1 MIQTGFETRVKVQ
14 QIIENQLPEFILDK
28 SPNAAEFLKQYYISQ
43 EYQGGPV
50 DIAENLDQYLKLDNL
65 TPEVIVDSVGLS
77 TYIDSNAGII
87 TVTST
92 KGFPQKYGLFKVD
105 DEIISYTG
113 ITTNTFTGCIRGF
126 SGITTYHSISD
137 PQELGFS
144 TSRAESHSKG
154 ASVQNLSSLFL
165 KEFYKKLKYSLTP
178 GLEDVDFV
186 SDLNIGNFIKEARSF
201 YKAKGTDESFRIL
214 FDVLYG
220 VKPKVV
226 NLENLLIKPSS
237 AEYIRRE
244 VVVAEA
250 ISGNPTKLVGQSIQ
264 KSSDPNTYAAVSE
277 VELFTE
283 NNKTYYKISL
293 FIGYDESSDIQG
305 TFNLPGKSLVAEN
318 VSIGSSVIT
327 VDSTIGFAKTGNLI
341 SGDNIISYKDKSVNQ
356 FFGCSGV
363 NNTISIADPIRTDDI
378 VYGYEDG
385 DLSKK
390 VELRFTGVISQ
401 FISLSEI
408 FSSEEGEQLY
418 VKNLGELI
426 KNPSSNKS
434 YKEIFANSWIYNTS
448 SRYKIDSISGSS
460 LKLSSLIDKS
470 SLKVG
475 DNVEILLRDTQTVV
489 SSSTYIPYILNV
501 NKTTNQVDL
510 GNLLEFSYNPLLEYD
525 LRRKLNKATSSGAQL
540 QFGNNILTSDVQN
553 VYNEFDE
560 HMYVA
565 SNSLPSYTITK
576 NLFEISIS
584 DATYPKIQGFDNLT
598 QKYSIISFASNV
610 PFITGDEIYYSAE
623 STEIPGLESGV
634 YYVEVIAQNQI
645 RLYRSRSF
653 IGSSY
658 DSLSTTRP
666 YVQFDI
672 LDSNSGS
679 HYFTLNSQK
688 NKSISAS
695 KILKKFPLSPNLAS
709 GTGELTQPGFVGM
722 LINGVEISNYKS
734 NDKIYYGPI
743 DSIKILNGGSGYDV
757 INLPQ
762 ISITSE
768 TGNNALI
775 QPVIRGSVEKIF
787 VDPQDFDINS
797 VVSIAL
803 TGGNGSGAVFEP
815 VIVKRIRELSF
826 DGRQS
831 TNFGGINI
839 TDETI
844 TFTTNHNL
852 RSGDSITYDANGNS
866 PIGIGTYKSSNSDT
880 GITLLDKSNYYCN
893 VINSNTIQLY
903 NNISDLNLGI
913 NTIGFTTVNTGGIHK
928 FRTEYNK
935 STLKEIEI
943 INPGSGYENRKL
955 IVNPIGISTE
965 FDTINFKGHGFKDGD
980 LIVYNYQNQIV
991 SGLSTNNQYCVL
1003 KVTDDSFRLCN
1014 AGSGGTITS
1023 YYQRKDYIK
1032 LQSSGSGYQYFSYPP
1047 ISLYVNYT
1055 SVGLGTT
1062 SQSVGVITSTP
1073 IIRGQIV
1080 DAYLYENGTD
1090 YGSTILNHH
1099 KKPIITIK
1107 TGVNAQMSPIVVD
1120 GAIQSVFVQYGGIE
1134 YYSIP
1139 DLIIKGDGTGASLRP
1154 VINNGTITS
1163 VIVVNPGVGYA
1174 QSTTS
1179 ISVVPSGINAIL
1191 DSNVR
1196 SLTVNKNAKYGD
1208 EVISES
1214 GDNLEYSVS
1223 GYAPIVKGY
1232 FNDPDSITGHSP
1244 IIGWAYDGNPIYGP
1258 YGYSDPQDKYSSI
1271 KVLNTGYTS
1280 NLSNITNR
1288 PSGFNL
1294 GFFIEDYT
1302 YTNTGDLDRSNGRY
1316 CKTPEFENGV
1326 YAYFATINSSN
1337 TGITSF
1343 PYFIGNTYRSNYVS
1357 DNLLINQSFDFNN
1370 SNLIR
1375 NTLPYKVN
1383 DNYAGNDFII
1393 ESNELVQQT
1402 SIVESVTKSSIEDF
1416 DIIESGYNY
1425 KINDTL
1431 EFDST
1436 DTGGGGLN
1444 AIVSSIT
1451 GSGISSI
1458 NTNIDTYQNSL
1469 FTWKDENTIEVT
1481 ISPSHSLSDGDNV
1494 VISGLTSSLSQS
1506 NKLVQ
1511 IGVTSYTSTVYR
1523 DIPSNSVTGIITDI
1537 YVSQIP
1543 DKVSIGSSI
1552 IIESEILSILNIF
1565 PNEEIIRVK
1574 RNVGAAHSTTTSI
1587 GFIPDTFTFKAN
1599 SNYFKSIRNDKVF
1612 FNPTENVGLGTSVG
1626 VSTSRVFSLGIT
1638 TVGVATYV
1646 RSIPTQSIYIENHP
1660 FKDNQQV
1667 ILTIPNSSFPF
1678 SISTSTSG
1686 IAFNMPASGVTTSV
1700 YVTNKSRNTIGIKTT
1715 LSSSEV
1721 FFVGINSNSYEYS
1734 IESNFDQLRA
1744 KVEKINATV
1753 SVSTAHNLTNGDLI
1767 NLNIQP
1773 NLSVGIGTSTSI
1785 YVKYNSSK
1793 QKLLINPIGFSSGG
1807 INTSKNT
1814 ITISN
1819 HNLNTGDKVFYSA
1832 TDLIASG
1839 LSTGSYFVYKVDSD
1853 NIKLSSTYIDCKND
1867 PPIVVSIA
1875 SSGGQNQN
1883 ISAINPKIEVA
1894 KNNNLVFNLTDS
1906 SLYGYKFKIFYDN
1919 EFNDEF
1925 ISTGSTSSFSVIG
1938 VGTAGISTNASLTL
1952 NYSDGFSQTLFYS
1965 LEKSGYISTSDTDVA
1980 NYSKISF
1987 VDSVYNG
1994 TYSISGV
2001 GSTTFNISLKQKPE
2015 KSSYNQS
2022 ECDIL
2027 EYSTTSLTA
2036 KGGIHKI
2043 KKLNTGN
2050 NYKKLPIFIGV
2061 DSSEGSGSYIVAKS
2075 NGIGKIKDV
2084 RILNP
2089 GFEYA
2094 SDKTLSP
2101 SAYVSPL
2108 ITIKSSYNIL
2118 NVEIVNGGRNYN
2130 FAPNLTI
2137 INSITRENINNGIL
2151 EAVLGNNSIIS
2162 VNIIEPPTGIPSDDI
2177 EIISTNN
2184 SNGTSINKVYA
2195 SGIGIVTC
2203 YLTTPTLGFSTSP
2216 FSVGDKIYVEGIE
2229 NYSSGKGYNSEN
2241 YGYSF
2246 FTVTKFENTTPA
2258 KLEYNI
2264 SGLTTSSP
2272 GIAKTEQNSL
2282 ASIIKFTDYPQFN
2295 ITKSFS
2301 DFKIG
2306 EKLSSYDGIKF
2317 VERDLIVTNYNKS
2330 TIKVYGS
2337 YDLNGN
2343 EIIKGSKSGAI
2354 ASVSGIKYNIG
2365 KFSTNYSI
2373 RKDCGWNNDI
2383 GKLNEDYQV
2392 IEDND
2397 YYQNLSYTVKSPIDY
2412 ETLITPVNRLVHTS
2426 GFKNFADT
2434 QIEYKVNS
2442 GIKTSI
2448 DESIQILNLIDEN
2461 RIDTI
2466 NNFDLCRDVD
2476 SSSNKTKYINFKYKK
2491 LSDYIEC
2498 SSNRVL
2504 LIDDISSQFSNIGQE
2519 NSDQNNLIQILPSDG
2534 YNRYLVQINDVE
2546 KTQYQISEVVILNN
2560 STDLYTL
2567 EKGYINNLGIGT
2579 YSEFE
2584 SERIGE
2590 IIGYT
2595 DKENNKFLRFNP
2607 VDFYNKDYNIKVIN
2621 NKFIND
2627 LSGIGTKSIGLI
2639 NLISSNI
2646 SVPIGLTSS
2655 IVSVASTY
2663 YNSLYFNLHIRDDSN
2678 YKSNYVEIYLRHD
2691 GADSYLSQ
2699 YYIDSEPENNVSYGV
2714 IGSFGSS
2721 LSSGILSLNF
2731 TNTSTNQVTVR
2742 SRIVGFGSTSAG
2754 IGTYRY
2760 NTFGQI
2766 EGTELTA
2773 IYESNYS
2780 KNSGISTIASIS
2792 KSFATLKSIVDV
2804 SIGNTSALHQVLLVN
2819 DGTNLAVKQYPF
2831 LSIGSTSG
2839 IGTFGGE
2846 YSGSNFV
2853 LKFYPDPQ
2861 ITGIVN
2867 ISSYNEEIYSDYD
2880 IVNVPSNL
2888 NYGLIS
2894 ESLSVFEYAGIN
2906 GNRINRTSFDL
2917 NYQGYPIFK
2926 KTFNPS
2932 NSSILDPTTG
2942 IFTIKNHFFNTGEE
2956 LIYNPK
2962 STFVGVGTSAIG
2974 IGATENY
2981 AGIVTNLLPSKVYPI
2996 KITEDTFRLST
3007 KSSYASAGIYVT
3019 FTSYGLGNAHEL
3031 EMTKKLEKSIITLD
3045 SLVQYPIA
3053 YTTINYNL
3061 YNNGGQIGTGSTIFS
3076 INGITS
3082 IRSGDILR
3090 IDDEYM
3096 NVLNVGF
3103 GTTTIG
3109 PISGIGTTSLVQV
3122 TRAFV
3127 GSSLT
3132 SHKDSTSVKIY
3143 RGSYNISGNKVY
3155 FTNPPTGDR
3164 RSLRDS
3170 SNLTPPKSSFDGRVY
3185 LRKSY
3190 STNQLYDNISDKFT
3204 GIGKTY
3210 TLSIDGSNAVGLG
3223 TSGGNGILFI
3233 NNVFQKP
3240 TTLNNSSNNYNIV
3253 ENAGISS
3260 VIFSGITTVK
3270 GSGLEFI
3277 SNDDVNKNS
3286 LPRGGLII
3294 SLGSTGGLGYAPLV
3308 GASVTAI
3315 LNASGS
3321 IIGIGTTSNFGSGYY
3336 GTVSIGITDPNK
3348 VGTNNASI
3356 NAVVGAGG
3364 SLIFSIA
3371 AGGTGYVNPTI
3382 QIPSPS
3388 YENLPLIGVSRI
3400 GIGSTTQTGVGLL
3413 INVEVGASSTTGIG
3427 STLFE
3432 VSSFKVQRSG
3442 YGYKSGDIITP
3453 VGLVTSRGLSSPL
3466 SQFQLKVLDTFTDSF
3481 AAWQFGELDYIDSI
3495 ANLQDGSRTTFPL
3508 YYNSSLLSFELGSSS
3523 PIDFNSLLLIF
3534 MNGVLQKPGDS
3545 YIFEGGSTFRFLNPP
3560 KVEDQIGIF
3569 FYRGTREVDSKLI
3582 TDRVESI
3589 KSGDIVQLR
3598 KNNTIPSTINQN
3610 LRTAFN
3616 ILGSDKIETNLYVDQ
3631 GIDTINYKPLSY
3643 TKQKID
3649 QKINGQVTYKSRDSI
3664 ESEVYPTSKIIADF
3678 STTSN
3683 EIFVDDAYFFNYEE
3697 NESPTPIDTV
3707 GALIVSGSPD
3717 NVSAAATAIVSQ
3729 STTQIQYLGI
3739 TSSGSYYLTPTITN
3753 LHPRSENFSY
3763 WKVNN
3768 TAVCGLTTNSTT
3780 SPDGALTAGNFYCKT
3795 TSNAQRRLYFTT
3807 SITTISGTNYT
3818 YTIYLKSNGW
3828 QYVCISLSQGLNVSP
3843 ESGAARFDLINGYVS
3858 STISGS
3864 ASIINAGN
3872 GWWRISVT
3880 TTANTITTMQPK
3892 VILVN
3897 STGTSGST
3905 ATGTINAGVYVWG
3918 AQLEEKTSSSA
3929 YIPTST
3935 SSQSGSSIP
3944 ISITSPNSV
3953 GVGIGTTA
3961 TAIGSI
3967 VNGQLTKALLTNPGL
3982 GYTSAKVLISQPSA
3996 IYENISGI
4004 TNVQGFSGIVT
4015 GIGTTSGTSG
4025 NPLAIKFNLNVQS
4038 PTQFPTGLTTG
4049 YPIYIYNTSVGKG
4062 VTSIDSGNTSIVG
4075 IGTTF
4080 LDNIYK
4086 IHEFKY
4092 TSLTDAYIV
4101 CNVLSTTSIV
4111 GISTTGTQSVGR
4123 FSWGR
4128 LSASV
4133 LTRAT
4138 FPISIGVTG
4147 NIVDSGLSTF
4157 PTIQRRKYGLRNTGS
4172 LKKEYK

>member
-14 QIIENQLPEFILDK
+14 QIIENQLPEFILDE
-28 SPNAAEFLKQYYISQ
+28 SPGAAEFLKQYYISQ

-50 DIAENLDQYLKLDNL
+50 DISENLDQYLKLDNL
-65 TPEVIVDSVGLS
+65 TPEVIVGSTSLS
-77 TYIDSNAGII
+77 SSIDSTSGIV
-87 TVTST
+87 TVSST
-92 KGFPQKYGLFKVD
+92 KGFPQKYGLFKID

-126 SGITTYHSISD
+126 SGITTYHTISD
-137 PQELGFS
+137 PQELEFS
-144 TSRAESHSKG
+144 TSSAASHSKD

-201 YKAKGTDESFRIL
+201 YQAKGTDESFRIL
-214 FDVLYG
+214 FNVLYG
-220 VKPKVV
+220 VTPKVV

-237 AEYIRRE
+237 AEYVRRE
-244 VVVAEA
+244 IVVAEA

-264 KSSDPNTYAAVSE
+264 RSADPNSYAAVSE

-305 TFNLPGKSLVAEN
+305 TFNLPGKSLVVEN
-318 VSIGSSVIT
+318 VPVGSSVIT

-341 SGDNIISYKDKSVNQ
+341 SGDNIISYTDKSINQ

-363 NNTISIADPIRTDDI
+363 ENTISIADSIRSDDV

-401 FISLSEI
+401 FVALSEI
-408 FSSEEGEQLY
+408 FTTEEGEQLY
-418 VKNLGELI
+418 VKNLGEII

-460 LKLSSLIDKS
+460 VKLFSSIDKS
-470 SLKVG
+470 TLKVG
-475 DNVEILLRDTQTVV
+475 DNVEILLRDSQTVV
-489 SSSTYIPYILNV
+489 SSPTYIPNITGINQ
-501 NKTTNQVDL
+501 TTNQIDL
-510 GNLLEFSYNPLLEYD
+510 GNLLEFSYNPSLEYD
-525 LRRKLNKATSSGAQL
+525 LRRKLNKATSSGAPL
-540 QFGNNILTSDVQN
+540 QFGNNTLISDVQN
-553 VYNEFDE
+553 VYNENDE
-560 HMYVA
+560 YMYAA

-623 STEIPGLESGV
+623 STKIPGLEIGV
-634 YYVEVIAQNQI
+634 YYTEVIAQNQI
-645 RLYRSRSF
+645 RLYTSRSF

-666 YVQFDI
+666 YVQFDV

-695 KILKKFPLSPNLAS
+695 KVLKKFPLSPNLKN
-709 GTGELTQPGFVGM
+709 GLGELTQPGLVGM

-743 DSIKILNGGSGYDV
+743 ESIKILNGGSGYDV

-762 ISITSE
+762 ILITSE
-768 TGNNALI
+768 TGNNALV
-775 QPVIRGSVEKIF
+775 QPVVRGSIEKIF

-803 TGGNGSGAVFEP
+803 TGGNGSGSAFEP
-815 VIVKRIRELSF
+815 VITKRIRELSF
-826 DGRQS
+826 DARQS
-831 TNFGGINI
+831 TNSGGINI

-852 RSGDSITYDANGNS
+852 RSGDPITYYANGNL
-866 PIGIGTYKSSNSDT
+866 PVGIGTYKNSNSDS
-880 GITLLDKSNYYCN
+880 GITLSDGSNYYCN
-893 VINSNTIQLY
+893 VINSSTIQLY
-903 NNISDLNLGI
+903 KNISDFNSGI
-913 NTIGFTTVNTGGIHK
+913 NTVGFTTINTGGIHK

-935 STLKEIEI
+935 STLKEIKI

-955 IVNPIGISTE
+955 IVKPTGISTAS
-965 FDTINFKGHGFKDGD
+965 DTINFTNHGFNDGD

-991 SGLSTNNQYCVL
+991 SGLSTNIQYRVL

-1014 AGSGGTITS
+1014 AGSAGTITS
-1023 YYQRKDYIK
+1023 YYQRQNYIK
-1032 LQSSGSGYQYFSYPP
+1032 LQSTGSGYQYFSYPP

-1055 SVGLGTT
+1055 SVGVGTT
-1062 SQSVGVITSTP
+1062 SQTVGIITSTP
-1073 IIRGQIV
+1073 IIKGEIV

-1107 TGVNAQMSPIVVD
+1107 NGINAQMSTIVVD
-1120 GAIQSVFVQYGGIE
+1120 GAIQSIFVQYGGTE
-1134 YYSIP
+1134 YYSVP
-1139 DLIIKGDGTGASLRP
+1139 DLIVKGEGTGASLRP
-1154 VINNGTITS
+1154 VINNGTITN

-1179 ISVVPSGINAIL
+1179 VSVVPSGINAIL

-1196 SLTVNKNAKYGD
+1196 SLNVNKNVKYGD

-1214 GDNLEYSVS
+1214 GDNLEYSIS
-1223 GYAPIVKGY
+1223 GYSPVVKGY
-1232 FNDPDSITGHSP
+1232 FNDPDPISGHSP
-1244 IIGWAYDGNPIYGP
+1244 IIGWAYDGIPIYGP
-1258 YGYSDPQDKYSSI
+1258 YGYSDPQDKYSRI
-1271 KVLNTGYTS
+1271 KVLNTGYRL
-1280 NLSNITNR
+1280 NLSNIINR
-1288 PSGFNL
+1288 PSGFNF
-1294 GFFIEDYT
+1294 GFFIEDYE
-1302 YTNTGDLDRSNGRY
+1302 YANTGDLDRSNGRY
-1316 CKTPEFENGV
+1316 CKTPEFENGT
-1326 YAYFATINSSN
+1326 YAYFAAVDSTNV
-1337 TGITSF
+1337 GITSF
-1343 PYFIGNTYRSNYVS
+1343 PYFIGNTYRSNYINE
-1357 DNLLINQSFDFNN
+1357 NLIIDQSFDFNN

-1383 DNYAGNDFII
+1383 DDYAGNDFII

-1425 KINDTL
+1425 KINDIL
-1431 EFDST
+1431 QFDNT

-1444 AIVSSIT
+1444 AIISSIT

-1469 FTWKDENTIEVT
+1469 FTWKDENTIEV
-1481 ISPSHSLSDGDNV
+1481 IIQPNHSLSNGDNV
-1494 VISGLTSSLSQS
+1494 VISGLTSSLSQV

-1523 DIPSNSVTGIITDI
+1523 DIPSNSVAGIVTDI
-1537 YVSQIP
+1537 YVSEIP

-1565 PNEEIIRVK
+1565 PNEKVIRVK
-1574 RNVGAAHSTTTSI
+1574 RNVGASHTTTTSI
-1587 GFIPDTFTFKAN
+1587 GFIPNSFTFGAE
-1599 SNYFKSIRNDKVF
+1599 SNYFESAPNNKVF
-1612 FNPTENVGLGTSVG
+1612 FNPIENVGLGVSVG
-1626 VSTSRVFSLGIT
+1626 VSTYRVFSLGIT
-1638 TVGVATYV
+1638 TIGVATYV
-1646 RSIPTQSIYIENHP
+1646 RSIPTQSIYIENHS
-1660 FKDNQQV
+1660 FRDNQQV

-1686 IAFNMPASGVTTSV
+1686 SAFNMPISGVATSV

-1734 IESNFDQLRA
+1734 IESNLNQLNA
-1744 KVEKINATV
+1744 KVQKINAIV

-1767 NLNIQP
+1767 NLNIKP
-1773 NLSVGIGTSTSI
+1773 NLSVGIGTSTSV
-1785 YVKYNSSK
+1785 YVKYNSSA
-1793 QKLLINPIGFSSGG
+1793 QKLLINPIGFSSSG
-1807 INTSKNT
+1807 INTSQNI

-1832 TDLIASG
+1832 TDSVASG
-1839 LSTGSYFVYKVDSD
+1839 LSTGSYFVYKVDS
-1853 NIKLSSTYIDCKND
+1853 NSIKLSSTYIDSKND
-1867 PPIVVSIA
+1867 PPTVVSIA
-1875 SSGGQNQN
+1875 SSGGNLQS
-1883 ISAINPKIEVA
+1883 ISPINPEIKSI
-1894 KNNNLVFNLTDS
+1894 KNNNLVFDLTDS
-1906 SLYGYKFKIFYDN
+1906 SLSGYKFKIFYDN
-1919 EFNDEF
+1919 QFNDEF
-1925 ISTGSTSSFSVIG
+1925 ISTGSTSVFSTIG
-1938 VGTAGISTNASLTL
+1938 VGTAGISTNASVTL
-1952 NYSDGFSQTLFYS
+1952 NYSDGFPQILFYS

-1980 NYSKISF
+1980 NYSKINF
-1987 VDSVYNG
+1987 VDSIYDG
-1994 TYSISGV
+1994 TYTVSGV
-2001 GSTTFNISLKQKPE
+2001 GTTTFNISLKQNPE
-2015 KSSYNQS
+2015 KSSYTQS
-2022 ECDIL
+2022 DCDIL

-2050 NYKKLPIFIGV
+2050 NYKKLPIFTGV
-2061 DSSEGSGSYIVAKS
+2061 DSSEGSGSYVVAKS

-2108 ITIKSSYNIL
+2108 ITIKSSYNISDVGVL
-2118 NVEIVNGGRNYN
+2118 NGGKNYN

-2137 INSITRENINNGIL
+2137 INSITGENINSGIL

-2162 VNIIEPPTGIPSDDI
+2162 VNVLEPPTGIPSDDI

-2184 SNGTSINKVYA
+2184 SNGTSINRVYA

-2216 FSVGDKIYVEGIE
+2216 FSVGDKVYVEGIQ
-2229 NYSSGKGYNSEN
+2229 NSSSGKGYNSEN

-2246 FTVTKFENTTPA
+2246 FTITKFENTIPA
-2258 KLEYNI
+2258 KLEYSI
-2264 SGLTTSSP
+2264 SGLTTSNP
-2272 GIAKTEQNSL
+2272 GVAKTEQNSL
-2282 ASIIKFTDYPQFN
+2282 ASVIKFVDYPQFN
-2295 ITKSFS
+2295 VTKSFS
-2301 DFKIG
+2301 YFKVG
-2306 EKLSSYDGIKF
+2306 EKLSSYDGTKF
-2317 VERDLIVTNYNKS
+2317 VERDLIVTSYNKS

-2337 YDLNGN
+2337 YDLNVN
-2343 EIIKGSKSGAI
+2343 EIIKGTKSGAI
-2354 ASVSGIKYNIG
+2354 ASISGIEYNIG

-2373 RKDCGWNNDI
+2373 RKNYGWNNDI

-2392 IEDND
+2392 IADND

-2434 QIEYKVNS
+2434 EIASTINS

-2448 DESIQILNLIDEN
+2448 DESIQILNFIDEN
-2461 RIDTI
+2461 RVDTI
-2466 NNFDLCRDVD
+2466 NNFDLCNDID
-2476 SSSNKTKYINFKYKK
+2476 SSSNKTKYVKFKYKK

-2504 LIDDISSQFSNIGQE
+2504 LIDDISQQFSNIGVE
-2519 NSDQNNLIQILPSDG
+2519 SSDQNNLIQILPSDG

-2546 KTQYQISEVVILNN
+2546 KTQYQVSEVVILNN
-2560 STDLYTL
+2560 ETDLYTL
-2567 EKGYINNLGIGT
+2567 EKGYINNLGVGT
-2579 YSEFE
+2579 YSESE
-2584 SERIGE
+2584 SEKIAE
-2590 IIGYT
+2590 ITGYT

-2639 NLISSNI
+2639 DLISSNV
-2646 SVPIGLTSS
+2646 SVPVGLTSS

-2663 YNSLYFNLHIRDDSN
+2663 YNSLYFNLHVRDDSN

-2691 GADSYLSQ
+2691 GSNSYLSQ
-2699 YYIDSEPENNVSYGV
+2699 YYIDSEPENNLSYGI

-2721 LSSGILSLNF
+2721 LSVSNNILSLNF
-2731 TNTSTNQVTVR
+2731 TNTSANQVTVR

-2773 IYESNYS
+2773 IYESKYS

-2792 KSFATLKSIVDV
+2792 KGFATLKSIVDV

-2819 DGTNLAVKQYPF
+2819 DGTNLVVKQYPF
-2831 LSIGSTSG
+2831 LSIGSTNG

-2853 LKFYPDPQ
+2853 LKFYPNPQ
-2861 ITGIVN
+2861 ITGIID

-2880 IVNVPSNL
+2880 LVNIPSSL
-2888 NYGLIS
+2888 DYGLIL
-2894 ESLSVFEYAGIN
+2894 ESSSAFEYAGIN

-2932 NSSILDPTTG
+2932 NASILDPTTG

-2956 LIYNPK
+2956 LIYTPK

-3007 KSSYASAGIYVT
+3007 KSNYASVGIYVT

-3031 EMTKKLEKSIITLD
+3031 EMTKKLEKSLITLD
-3045 SLVQYPIA
+3045 SLTQYPIA

-3061 YNNGGQIGTGSTIFS
+3061 GGQIGTGSTIFPIS
-3076 INGITS
+3076 GITS
-3082 IRSGDILR
+3082 IKSGDILR
-3090 IDDEYM
+3090 IDNEYM

-3103 GTTTIG
+3103 GTTSVG
-3109 PISGIGTTSLVQV
+3109 PITGIGTTSLVQV
-3122 TRAFV
+3122 TRSFV

-3132 SHKDSTSVKIY
+3132 SHNVSTSVKIY
-3143 RGSYNISGNKVY
+3143 RGSYNILGNKVY

-3210 TLSIDGSNAVGLG
+3210 TLSIDGSNTVGLG
-3223 TSGGNGILFI
+3223 TSGGNGVLFI
-3233 NNVFQKP
+3233 NNIFQKP
-3240 TTLNNSSNNYNIV
+3240 TTLNNSSNNYNII

-3277 SNDDVNKNS
+3277 STDDVNKNN
-3286 LPRGGLII
+3286 LPRGGLIV

-3321 IIGIGTTSNFGSGYY
+3321 IIGIGTTGNFGSGYY
-3336 GTVSIGITDPNK
+3336 GTVSIGITDLNK

-3364 SLIFSIA
+3364 SLIFSIG
-3371 AGGTGYVNPTI
+3371 AGGTGYINPTI

-3388 YENLPLIGVSRI
+3388 YENLSFIGVSRL

-3413 INVEVGASSTTGIG
+3413 VNIEVGASSTTGIG

-3432 VSSFKVQRSG
+3432 VNSFKIQRSG
-3442 YGYKSGDIITP
+3442 YGYKPGDVITP
-3453 VGLVTSRGLSSPL
+3453 VGLVTGKNLSSPI
-3466 SQFQLKVLDTFTDSF
+3466 SQFQLNVLDTFTDSF
-3481 AAWQFGELDYIDSI
+3481 ASWQFGELDYIDSI
-3495 ANLQDGSRTTFPL
+3495 ENLQDGSRTTFPL
-3508 YYNSSLLSFELGSSS
+3508 YYNSSLLSFELAPSSS
-3523 PIDFNSLLLIF
+3523 LDFNSLLLIF

-3545 YIFEGGSTFRFLNPP
+3545 YIFEGGSTFRFSNPP
-3560 KVEDQIGIF
+3560 KVEDQIAIF

-3582 TDRVESI
+3582 TDKIETI
-3589 KSGDIVQLR
+3589 KSGDIIQLQ

-3610 LRTAFN
+3610 LRTVFN
-3616 ILGSDKIETNLYVDQ
+3616 ILGSDKIETNLYTDQ
-3631 GIDTINYKPLSY
+3631 GIDTVNLKPLSFS
-3643 TKQKID
+3643 KQKVD
-3649 QKINGQVTYKSRDSI
+3649 QRINGQVTYKSRDSI

-3678 STTSN
+3678 STSSG
-3683 EIFVDDAYFFNYEE
+3683 EIFVDDAYFFDYEE
-3697 NESPTPIDTV
+3697 NESPIIIDSV
-3707 GALIVSGSPD
+3707 GGMIVSGSPD
-3717 NVSAAATAIVSQ
+3717 SVSAATTAIVSQ
-3729 STTQIQYLGI
+3729 SSTQVQYLSI
-3739 TSSGSYYLTPTITN
+3739 TSLGSYYLTSTITN
-3753 LHPRSENFSY
+3753 LHLRSEDFSTG
-3763 WKVNN
+3763 WTLSNSLN
-3768 TAVCGLTTNSTT
+3768 SALIANATTA
-3780 SPDGALTAGNFYCKT
+3780 PDGASTAGNFRCST
-3795 TSNAQRRLYFTT
+3795 TSTSTRRLYPATN
-3807 SITTISGTNYT
+3807 ITTNSGTEYT

-3828 QYVCISLSQGLNVSP
+3828 RYVYISLSQGTNVSP
-3843 ESGAARFDLINGYVS
+3843 ESGGARFDLQVGDVS
-3858 STISGS
+3858 ATIVGS
-3864 ASIINAGN
+3864 PSIVNAGN
-3872 GWWRISVT
+3872 GWWRVSVT
-3880 TTANTITTMQPK
+3880 TSGNTITAMRPK
-3892 VILVN
+3892 IILVN
-3897 STGTSGST
+3897 STGTSGSS
-3905 ATGTINAGVYVWG
+3905 AAGSLTDSVYVWG
-3918 AQLEEKTSSSA
+3918 AQLEAKTTASA
-3929 YIPTST
+3929 YIPTSV
-3935 SSQSGSSIP
+3935 SSVSGSSIS
-3944 ISITSPNSV
+3944 ISITPPKLI

-3967 VNGQLTKALLTNPGL
+3967 VNGQLSKALLTNPGF
-3982 GYTSAKVLISQPSA
+3982 GYTSAKVLVSQPSA
-3996 IYENISGI
+3996 TYENIVGI
-4004 TNVQGFSGIVT
+4004 KDVQGFSGIIT

-4025 NPLAIKFNLNVQS
+4025 NPLAIKFNLKVQS
-4038 PTQFPTGLTTG
+4038 PTEFPSGLTTG

-4086 IHEFKY
+4086 IHDFNY
-4092 TSLTDAYIV
+4092 TSLSDAYVI
-4101 CNVLSTTSIV
+4101 CNVLSTTSVV
-4111 GISTTGTQSVGR
+4111 GIATTGTQSVGR

-4128 LSASV
+4128 MSGF
-4133 LTRAT
+4133 TRAT

-4147 NIVDSGLSTF
+4147 NIVDAGLSTF
-4157 PTIQRRKYGLRNTGS
+4157 PTIQRRAYGLRNTGS